1 MSLSPRT
8 AMAQRATG
16 FAKTRGATQANRLSD
31 SKRGETETPAAPRA
45 IAVKLGPLLSP
56 YKKQGRLS
64 VRIERLPQL
73 ARLSAGR
80 NNGDNSWSLTLD
92 ELEDLAY
99 LPPPGMV
106 EAHHLAVRII
116 GLDGGGS
123 TLAVLDFPV
132 SPDAPETGKG
142 HEAFAAQDEAAGLGD
157 LTQLGLL
164 RDELTEV
171 RAALAQRESDLAKA
185 RQKAEQAETEKR
197 KSAAQPA
204 QGRAASQAEPDEG
217 KF

>member
-1 MSLSPRT
+1 MSLSPRS

-16 FAKTRGATQANRLSD
+16 FAKTRAATKTNRLSD
-31 SKRGETETPAAPRA
+31 SKRGVAEAPAAPRA

-92 ELEDLAY
+92 ELEDLTY
-99 LPPPGMV
+99 TPPPGMV
-106 EAHHLAVRII
+106 EAHNLAVRII

-132 SPDAPETGKG
+132 SPDAPETGPG
-142 HEAFAAQDEAAGLGD
+142 QEGFAAQDDVAGPGD

-164 RDELTEV
+164 RNELTEV
-171 RAALAQRESDLAKA
+171 KAA
-185 RQKAEQAETEKR
+185 
-197 KSAAQPA
+197 
-204 QGRAASQAEPDEG
+204 
-217 KF
+217 

>member
-16 FAKTRGATQANRLSD
+16 FAKTRAATKTNRLSD
-31 SKRGETETPAAPRA
+31 SERGAAEAPAAPCA
-45 IAVKLGPLLSP
+45 IAIKLGPLLSP

-106 EAHHLAVRII
+106 EPHSLAIRII
-116 GLDGGGS
+116 GLGGGGF
-123 TLAVLDFPV
+123 TLAVVAFPG
-132 SPDAPETGKG
+132 SAGMPGTG
-142 HEAFAAQDEAAGLGD
+142 
-157 LTQLGLL
+157 T
-164 RDELTEV
+164 R
-171 RAALAQRESDLAKA
+171 
-185 RQKAEQAETEKR
+185 
-197 KSAAQPA
+197 
-204 QGRAASQAEPDEG
+204 
-217 KF
+217 